1 MKLQPPFGSHR
12 SRRSRGFTLVELLVV
27 IGSIAL
33 LISILLPS
41 LNRAREQ
48 ANRAKCA
55 NNLRQVALAA
65 IMYASNEVRTGA
77 FPRTYFNTSST
88 TLYAGNGGY
97 NTDQS
102 FSTGAP
108 GAANVGENNVTASFF
123 LVLKTQEITPEVF
136 ICPSSQ
142 GERAFGPGATKGV
155 ADSSNW
161 PEIPKNLTYSY
172 ASPFATASGSTSAIG
187 GGWKFNNSLGSD
199 YPLAAD
205 INPGTK
211 NGPPSN
217 TNSVNTVP
225 YNAGKKQMQRAN
237 SNNHQNEGQNVV
249 YADAHVEFQQTPY
262 CGAPRVGN
270 NNTAIPFRDN
280 IYTAGQGGAD
290 GSNSQYAPGSPPSD
304 PQDMLML
311 PDDDIGSG
319 SPFG

>member
-12 SRRSRGFTLVELLVV
+12 SRRRGGFTLVELLVV
-27 IGSIAL
+27 IGIIAL

-55 NNLRQVALAA
+55 NNLRQIALAA

-77 FPRTYFNTSST
+77 FPRTYFNTSTATLIADT
-88 TLYAGNGGY
+88 TGYA
-97 NTDQS
+97 TDNS
-102 FSTGAP
+102 FDR
-108 GAANVGENNVTASFF
+108 NVVKDNNVTASFF
-123 LVLKTQEITPEVF
+123 LILKTQEITPEVF

-199 YPLAAD
+199 YPIAAD

-217 TNSVNTVP
+217 TNSVNTIP

-249 YADAHVEFQQTPY
+249 YADAHVEFQQTPF
-262 CGAPRVGN
+262 CGSPRVGS

-280 IYTAGQGGAD
+280 IYTSGQGSATD
-290 GSNSQYAPGSPPSD
+290 GSGSSYSASSPPND
-304 PQDMLML
+304 PQDMFLL
-311 PDDDIGSG
+311 PDDDGGSAGIG
-319 SPFG
+319 

>member
-1 MKLQPPFGSHR
+1 MKLQSSAGSHP

-27 IGSIAL
+27 IGIIAL

-55 NNLRQVALAA
+55 NNLRQIALAA

-77 FPRTYFNTSST
+77 MPRTYFNTGST
-88 TLYAGNGGY
+88 TLYAGTGGY

-102 FSTGAP
+102 FSSGAP
-108 GAANVGENNVTASFF
+108 SATNVGENNVTASFF
-123 LVLKTQEITPEVF
+123 LILKTQEITPEVF

-205 INPGTK
+205 INPGIK
-211 NGPPSN
+211 NGPPAN

-237 SNNHQNEGQNVV
+237 SNNHQNEGQEVV
-249 YADAHVEFQQTPY
+249 YADAHVEFQQTPF
-262 CGAPRVGN
+262 CGAP
-270 NNTAIPFRDN
+270 IPPNGSTTYSYRDN
-280 IYTAGQGGAD
+280 IYTSIASRNAD
-290 GSNSQYAPGSPPSD
+290 GSGGNVTTAPGD
-304 PQDMLML
+304 PYDMLLL
-311 PDDDIGSG
+311 PTDDPNGL
-319 SPFG
+319 

>member
-1 MKLQPPFGSHR
+1 MKLQPSCR
-12 SRRSRGFTLVELLVV
+12 SQRSGRSRGFTLVELLVV
-27 IGSIAL
+27 IGIIAL

-55 NNLRQVALAA
+55 NNLRQIALAA
-65 IMYASNEVRTGA
+65 IMYASNEVRTGS

-88 TLYAGNGGY
+88 TLIATNKGF
-97 NTDQS
+97 NTDNS
-102 FSTGAP
+102 FDRTQ
-108 GAANVGENNVTASFF
+108 VGDNNVCASFF
-123 LVLKTQEITPEVF
+123 LILKTQEITAEVF

-142 GERAFGPGATKGV
+142 GERAFGPGATK
-155 ADSSNW
+155 DTSSSSNW

-172 ASPFATASGSTSAIG
+172 ASPFATASGSSSAIG